1 MKQVG
6 GSKICNN
13 DNDKLID
20 EIGECLDLRSR
31 LRTMLTYW
39 WNNKLNFHSVCKYL
53 NGFNLHC
60 EISLHKW
67 STKLTLKYKI

>member
-6 GSKICNN
+6 GSKNYMN

-20 EIGECLDLRSR
+20 ETGECLDLRSR

-39 WNNKLNFHSVCKYL
+39 WNN
-53 NGFNLHC
+53 
-60 EISLHKW
+60 
-67 STKLTLKYKI
+67 